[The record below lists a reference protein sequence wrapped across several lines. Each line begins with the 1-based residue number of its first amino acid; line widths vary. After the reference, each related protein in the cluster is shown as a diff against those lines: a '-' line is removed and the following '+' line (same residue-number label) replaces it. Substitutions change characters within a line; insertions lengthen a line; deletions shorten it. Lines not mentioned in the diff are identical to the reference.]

1 MYIVERHQPAKY
13 QMRRRDFVTFL
24 GAAAL
29 PFAARGQQPAMP
41 VVGFLHV
48 ATANPYSPMLSEFRA
63 GLGEF
68 GYIEGQNV
76 AIEYRWANNQG
87 ERLTAL
93 AADLASRHVSV
104 IVAAGGTRPALAA
117 KAASST
123 IPIVLAFGADPVRLG
138 LVASLSRPGGNVT
151 GVTFITSEL
160 EPKRLE
166 FLSQVVP
173 QAATIAYLNIDPRS
187 STQAEQQEGDIRTA
201 ARVLGKEVIVLEA
214 SSERDFEAAFA
225 SFVERRAGA
234 LVVATSPLFTSNR
247 RKLLALAAQYRIP
260 AIYHLREFV
269 VDGGMMSYGA
279 DITGVFHQA
288 GNYVGQILKGA
299 KPADL
304 PVRRSSKFELVVNL
318 KTVKSLGLTLPPML
332 FARANEVIE

>member
-1 MYIVERHQPAKY
+1 M
-13 QMRRRDFVTFL
+13 MRRREFITL
-24 GAAAL
+24 LGGAATW
-29 PFAARGQQPAMP
+29 PVAARAQQRAIP
-41 VVGFLHV
+41 VVGFLHI
-48 ATANPYSPMLSEFRA
+48 ASADSYSPMLSEFRA
-63 GLGEF
+63 GLGEA

-87 ERLTAL
+87 ERLGAL
-93 AADLASRHVSV
+93 AADLASRRVSV

-117 KAASST
+117 KGATST

-151 GVTFITSEL
+151 GVTFVTSEL

-166 FLSQVVP
+166 FLTEMVP
-173 QAATIAYLNIDPRS
+173 QAATVAYLNIDPRS
-187 STQAEQQEGDIRTA
+187 STQAEQQESDVRAA
-201 ARVLGKEVIVLEA
+201 ARALGKNVVVLEA
-214 SSERDFEAAFA
+214 SSDRDFEGAFA
-225 SFVERRAGA
+225 TFVERRAGA
-234 LVVATSPLFTSNR
+234 LVVGTSPLFTSNR
-247 RKLLALAAQYRIP
+247 RKLLALAARYRIP

-269 VDGGMMSYGA
+269 RDGGLMSYGA
-279 DITGVFHQA
+279 NIAGVFHLA

-304 PVRRSSKFELVVNL
+304 PVRRSTIFELVINL
-318 KTVKSLGLTLPPML
+318 KTAKTLGLDLPPML

>member
-1 MYIVERHQPAKY
+1 M
-13 QMRRRDFVTFL
+13 
-24 GAAAL
+24 
-29 PFAARGQQPAMP
+29 
-41 VVGFLHV
+41 
-48 ATANPYSPMLSEFRA
+48 
-63 GLGEF
+63 
-68 GYIEGQNV
+68 
-76 AIEYRWANNQG
+76 
-87 ERLTAL
+87 
-93 AADLASRHVSV
+93 
-104 IVAAGGTRPALAA
+104 
-117 KAASST
+117 
-123 IPIVLAFGADPVRLG
+123 
-138 LVASLSRPGGNVT
+138 
-151 GVTFITSEL
+151 
-160 EPKRLE
+160 
-166 FLSQVVP
+166 VP
-173 QAATIAYLNIDPRS
+173 QATTVAYLNIDPRS